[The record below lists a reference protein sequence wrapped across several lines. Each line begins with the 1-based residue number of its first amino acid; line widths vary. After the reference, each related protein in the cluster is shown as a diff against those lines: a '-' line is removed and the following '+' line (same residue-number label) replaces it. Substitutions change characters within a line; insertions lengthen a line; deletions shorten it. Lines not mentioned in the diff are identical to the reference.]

1 MVSKRVSKRLE
12 AMTESATLAMAKK
25 SRALKAQ
32 GVDVIDMSL
41 GEPDFDTPDYIKNAA
56 KQALDQGYTSYT
68 PVVGYLDL
76 RQAICHKFK
85 RDNALHFTPEQI
97 VVSTGA
103 KHSLANLMMALL
115 NEGDEVLIPS
125 PFWVSY
131 SEMVKLGDAE
141 PVFIYSSIE
150 NDFKVTA
157 EQVKQAITP
166 RTRMF
171 LFSSPCNPSG
181 SVYSYEELEAIAKVL
196 SEHDIIIVSDE
207 IYEHINFSGK
217 PHVSI
222 GAFESVKEQT
232 VTVNGLSKAFAMTGW
247 RLGYLGAP
255 LWIAQACEKIQG
267 QITSGTNSIAQR
279 AAITALGDDITPTK
293 NMVKKFH
300 ERRDLIVSLFQ
311 NIPNVKCNNPE
322 GAFYIFPDVSAF
334 FGKSF
339 KGNIIK
345 NADDLSMYLLEEGH
359 VSTVSGA
366 AFGNPECIRLSYAT
380 SNDKISSAANRI
392 KAALEAL
399 E

>member
-1 MVSKRVSKRLE
+1 MISKRVSKRL
-12 AMTESATLAMAKK
+12 ASMTESATLAMAKK

-32 GVDVIDMSL
+32 GIDVVDMSL

-56 KQALDQGYTSYT
+56 KKALDEGFTSYT

-76 RQAICHKFK
+76 RNAICKKFE
-85 RDNALHFTPEQI
+85 RDNALHFSPEQI

-103 KHSLANLMMALL
+103 KQSLANLMMALL

-131 SEMVKLGDAE
+131 SEMVKLGDAN
-141 PVFIYSSIE
+141 PVFVYSSIE

-166 RTRMF
+166 KTRMF

-181 SVYSYEELEAIAKVL
+181 SVYSYEELQAIANVL
-196 SEHDIIIVSDE
+196 SQHDIIIVSDE

-222 GAFESVKEQT
+222 GAFENVKDQT

-247 RLGYLGAP
+247 RLGYIGAP
-255 LWIAQACEKIQG
+255 LWIAQACDKIQG

-279 AAITALGDDITPTK
+279 AAITALGDDISPTR

-311 NIPNVKCNNPE
+311 QIPNVKCNNPE
-322 GAFYIFPDVSAF
+322 GAFYIFPDISAF
-334 FGKSF
+334 FGKRF
-339 KGNIIK
+339 NGKEIK
-345 NADDLSMYLLEEGH
+345 DADELSIYLLEESH

-380 SNDKISSAANRI
+380 SNEKIILAAERI
-392 KAALEAL
+392 KNALAL
-399 E
+399 LS